1 MDIGAWYAFLAPAGT
16 PKDVVSKLNET
27 VATIL
32 SDPEIQKDFH
42 EPWVAASEKLAG
54 AVCGL
59 DTKRKRSHG
68 VDHQSLRCEDR
79 IDPRQNAFVW
89 ADKASASYIAD
100 VCFRVVVASTIAGAH
115 DSN

>member
-68 VDHQSLRCEDR
+68 VDHLFRLSRLCNPQWLEDLPTNR
-79 IDPRQNAFVW
+79 RQLPGVM
-89 ADKASASYIAD
+89 
-100 VCFRVVVASTIAGAH
+100 VVALPLLWHYSWH
-115 DSN
+115 ESDH